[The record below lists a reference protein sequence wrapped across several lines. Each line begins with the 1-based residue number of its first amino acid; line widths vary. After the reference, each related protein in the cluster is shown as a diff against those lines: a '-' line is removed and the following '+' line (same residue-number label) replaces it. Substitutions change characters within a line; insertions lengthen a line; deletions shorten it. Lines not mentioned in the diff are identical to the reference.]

1 MAAARRYMARIRFL
15 KIVLPLAA
23 LVSLSLVF
31 LLAKEIP
38 LNANAIY
45 LDKRKTDIE
54 NAREML
60 TPRYQG
66 VSEAG
71 WPISFS
77 ARSTFTKTVEADL
90 IEAISPRFMVTDDE
104 QRSLRGWGATGA
116 YAPSEGTVTLDGN
129 ATLTR
134 SDGFRMRSDAILYD
148 LNDNSVFTHTPM
160 DGLMPFGTVRSDT
173 VTINLGQEGGGM
185 TGQFKGNVRVVYTP
199 DQGEGS

>member
-45 LDKRKTDIE
+45 LDKRRTDVE

-60 TPRYQG
+60 SPRYQG

-77 ARSTFTKTVEADL
+77 ARSTFTKTVDADL
-90 IEAISPRFMVTDDE
+90 IEAISPRFTVTDDE
-104 QRSLRGWGATGA
+104 HRSLRGWGASGA
-116 YAPSEGTVTLDGN
+116 YAPSDGLVTLDGN

-173 VTINLGQEGGGM
+173 VTIHLGQEGGGM
-185 TGQFKGNVRVVYTP
+185 IGQFKGNVRVIYTP